1 MSLQPPEKIGVG
13 ITGFGVFFILF
24 GMLLYFDSV
33 LLAFGNSMAPDMTAR
48 RRKPVAGCGVLKRVW
63 EGRGGIVPGDVTH
76 LDFIKGAVIR
86 EPEGVNPGA
95 SGFSR
100 FVPTIQVVLHPP
112 ALKPEPSQASGHIVD
127 VPLAARM
134 TALASWQ
141 LLLLLCVTIFGE
153 PLAKV
158 APVANP
164 GPTGQR
170 PGPQELINAW
180 EKGPRCA
187 ERKPGVAGLRARRTS
202 PCPPVESSAGRPRP
216 VCAARSRLIP
226 APRGAVL
233 VQREKDLSAYNWN
246 SFGLRYGRRQAA
258 RAARATRA
266 ARG

>member
-1 MSLQPPEKIGVG
+1 
-13 ITGFGVFFILF
+13 
-24 GMLLYFDSV
+24 
-33 LLAFGNSMAPDMTAR
+33 MAPAR
-48 RRKPVAGCGVLKRVW
+48 RRKPAAGRGVPRRVW

-86 EPEGVNPGA
+86 EPERVNPGA
-95 SGFSR
+95 SGFSWC
-100 FVPTIQVVLHPP
+100 VPTTQVAILPP
-112 ALKPEPSQASGHIVD
+112 ALKPEPSQASGHLVD
-127 VPLAARM
+127 LPLPARM
-134 TALASWQ
+134 TSLASWQ
-141 LLLLLCVTIFGE
+141 LLLLLCVPTFGE
-153 PLAKV
+153 PPAKV
-158 APVANP
+158 AP
-164 GPTGQR
+164 GPTGQQ

-202 PCPPVESSAGRPRP
+202 PCPPVESSAGRQRP
-216 VCAARSRLIP
+216 LCAAARSRLIP

-258 RAARATRA
+258 RAARA

>member
-1 MSLQPPEKIGVG
+1 
-13 ITGFGVFFILF
+13 
-24 GMLLYFDSV
+24 
-33 LLAFGNSMAPDMTAR
+33 
-48 RRKPVAGCGVLKRVW
+48 
-63 EGRGGIVPGDVTH
+63 
-76 LDFIKGAVIR
+76 
-86 EPEGVNPGA
+86 
-95 SGFSR
+95 
-100 FVPTIQVVLHPP
+100 
-112 ALKPEPSQASGHIVD
+112 
-127 VPLAARM
+127 M